1 MSNVQSAHQDAMEE
15 DMAENMEETAP
26 SRIDWRTI
34 WIPMSMIVGAF
45 LVAFYLPMES
55 ERFTNAIVESLALVK
70 WYAREHVLLC
80 LVPAFFIAGAISCFV
95 SQAAVMRY
103 LGPAAN
109 KALAYGVASVSGSI
123 LAVCSCTVLPL
134 FAGIWKRG
142 AGLGPAIAFLYSGPA
157 INILA
162 IVLTARILGLP
173 LGIARAVGAILFS
186 IVIGLLMHFFF
197 RKEEEEKVLAAMHLP
212 AVEVERP
219 LWQNVVYFS
228 TMIGLLISA
237 TWGKPSEPVGFWNA
251 VFQIKWWLT
260 GAFAAGLG
268 IELIAWFRVKAVK
281 VLFAGIIV
289 AALAFLFPHEPL
301 VSFSAGIVALT
312 ILITTTR
319 GETEDWF
326 IATWD
331 FTKQITPLLLGG
343 VMAAGLLLGQPG
355 NEGLIPS
362 QWVSGL
368 VGGNSLGANFFSALV
383 GAFMYFATLTEV
395 PILQGLIGSGMGQGP
410 ALALL
415 LAGPALSLPN
425 MLVIRS
431 VMGTKKTIIYV
442 ILVVIMSTFCGMVFG
457 HYFP

>member
-1 MSNVQSAHQDAMEE
+1 M
-15 DMAENMEETAP
+15 
-26 SRIDWRTI
+26 
-34 WIPMSMIVGAF
+34 
-45 LVAFYLPMES
+45 
-55 ERFTNAIVESLALVK
+55 ESLALVK

-395 PILQGLIGSGMGQGP
+395 PILQGLIGSGMGQIGR
-410 ALALL
+410 A
-415 LAGPALSLPN
+415 SCRER
-425 MLVIRS
+425 V
-431 VMGTKKTIIYV
+431 
-442 ILVVIMSTFCGMVFG
+442 
-457 HYFP
+457 